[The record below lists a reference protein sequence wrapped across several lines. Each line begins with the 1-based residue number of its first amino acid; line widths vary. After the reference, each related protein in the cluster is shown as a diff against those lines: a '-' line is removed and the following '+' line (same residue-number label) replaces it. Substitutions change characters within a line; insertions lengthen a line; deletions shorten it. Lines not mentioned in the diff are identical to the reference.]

1 MFLKNGDAHIVAVL
15 DEKDLTEEQKKSAQT
30 LVDAP
35 VVIIAP
41 AQDSE
46 TQKSETN

>member
-1 MFLKNGDAHIVAVL
+1 MFLKNGDSKIVAVL

-35 VVIIAP
+35 AIITAP
-41 AQDSE
+41 AQDLE
-46 TQKSETN
+46 MQKLETN